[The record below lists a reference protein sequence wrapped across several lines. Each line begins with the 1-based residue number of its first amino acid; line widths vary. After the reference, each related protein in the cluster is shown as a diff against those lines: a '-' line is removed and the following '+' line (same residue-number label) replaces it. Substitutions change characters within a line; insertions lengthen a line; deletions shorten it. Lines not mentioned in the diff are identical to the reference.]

1 MTALA
6 HMGEMLALHARL
18 APEKIGAA
26 DLERKMTFR
35 LWHSR
40 ACRLA
45 NAFSGLG
52 LGKGDRVCVL
62 AYNCLEWLELYAGAA
77 LAGVVVVPINF
88 RLTGPE
94 IRYIVENCEARVLV
108 VQDDLLAVIES
119 VRADLPVA
127 AANFIHLGAASC
139 PVGYRSMRTFSTGA

>member
-1 MTALA
+1 MTAPA
-6 HMGEMLALHARL
+6 HVGEMLALHARL
-18 APEKIGAA
+18 TPEKIGAA

-40 ACRLA
+40 ACRLG
-45 NAFSGLG
+45 NVFFGLG
-52 LGKGDRVCVL
+52 IGKGERVCML
-62 AYNCLEWLELYAGAA
+62 AYNCLEWLELYAAAA

-94 IRYIVENCEARVLV
+94 IRYIVENCEARALV

-119 VRADLPVA
+119 IRAE
-127 AANFIHLGAASC
+127 
-139 PVGYRSMRTFSTGA
+139 